1 MPILFVAGVVC
12 PIHEKSQRNFAFVI
26 FTSVVF
32 VAPSFV
38 APSGTG
44 FALLVGFL

>member
-1 MPILFVAGVVC
+1 MPILVVAGVVC
-12 PIHEKSQRNFAFVI
+12 PLNEKSQRNFAFVI

-32 VAPSFV
+32 VAPS
-38 APSGTG
+38 GTG